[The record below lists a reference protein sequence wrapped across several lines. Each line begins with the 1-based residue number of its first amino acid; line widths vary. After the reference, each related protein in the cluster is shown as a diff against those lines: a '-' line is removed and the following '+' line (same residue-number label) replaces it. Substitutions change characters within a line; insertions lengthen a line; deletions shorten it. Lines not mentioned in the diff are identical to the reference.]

1 MKVDAASQARID
13 KLTQA
18 LMHVAGELWVVR
30 DRQAVLERLLIEG
43 GINAPAL
50 IDNYRPDAGLA
61 QSLETEREAFI
72 ARILSY
78 LAPES

>member
-1 MKVDAASQARID
+1 MTADAASQARID

-18 LMHVAGELWVVR
+18 LMHVAGELWVVH
-30 DRQAVLERLLIEG
+30 DRQAVLERLLVDG

-50 IDNYRPDAGLA
+50 IDNYRPDADLA
-61 QSLETEREAFI
+61 QSLEDEREAFI

-78 LAPES
+78 LAPDS